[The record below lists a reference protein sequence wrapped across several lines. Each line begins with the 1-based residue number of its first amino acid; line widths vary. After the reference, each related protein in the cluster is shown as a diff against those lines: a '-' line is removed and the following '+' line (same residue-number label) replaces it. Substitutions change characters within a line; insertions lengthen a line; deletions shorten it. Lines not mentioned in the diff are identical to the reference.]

1 MAKKIRFPLEMK
13 DGIEVRNL
21 EELKEN
27 FSLERILFYLTDGKL
42 ETWLRDRYEDGLA
55 DAIAGLEREDKELN
69 RKICEIFE
77 VEYVPEGEADLE
89 KVAERKRKMG
99 LLKDYTEDEQYEK
112 VIDQIAFEQ
121 DELYDLLDEG
131 KTTIYLCG
139 EKFSVP
145 LGKEGIRYVGI
156 NTPVVVISSKEKI
169 DFEKKG
175 IIFENIRFDE
185 KYQKILGETAGQNEK
200 AQKKSIVSGSQ
211 YGRYRSD
218 SLVSFSLKPA
228 DRKAAEECYEKL
240 SVMMEEMRQGMHYD
254 RDAKI
259 RKLKEK
265 LIDSGIVGMAKEYLQ
280 AL

>member
-69 RKICEIFE
+69 RKICKIFE

-131 KTTIYLCG
+131 KTKIYLCG

-156 NTPVVVISSKEKI
+156 NNPVVVISSKEKI
-169 DFEKKG
+169 DFKKKG

-185 KYQKILGETAGQNEK
+185 KYQKILGGTELQAEK
-200 AQKKSIVSGSQ
+200 LQRSSSTSGSG

-240 SVMMEEMRQGMHYD
+240 SVMMEEMWQGMYYD

-259 RKLKEK
+259 RELKEK
-265 LIDSGIVGMAKEYLQ
+265 LIDSGIAGMAKEYLH